1 MKHQTDR
8 KRPLS
13 TKWKVFGFLALFT
26 SIILVILWLTQTV
39 FLDDIYKAVKM
50 NELNKSA
57 SEITDCLYTN
67 ALNTKAEELAREN
80 ELCILVQDSQG
91 KALVSTEALHNCV
104 IHNISYRDRARLYLD
119 AKGMGGTLYERFKL
133 DPQTGVFR
141 SVEDKETTSEE
152 NIILTKCITDKN
164 DEDIVIFINSI
175 LTPVNATVKTLNNML
190 SFISIVLLAI
200 AIVLSFLI
208 SNTLTR
214 PLKKL
219 TNSANEL
226 ARGNYDT
233 DFSSRS
239 SKEVSILADSLNY
252 AASELKKNE
261 VLKRELVANI
271 SHDLR
276 TPLTLITGY
285 SEVMRDIPNEM
296 TAENLQI
303 IIDESKRLTSL
314 VNDVLDLS
322 KLQANT
328 FELKKENFDI
338 TEVIREASV
347 RYQKLVDQN
356 GYDISFIATTPAI
369 VNADRQKIL
378 QVLFNFVNNAVTHTG
393 EDKKVLIKQA
403 EAEHNGKRYVRIE
416 ITDTGEGIDPD
427 KLPLI
432 WDRYYKVDKFHR
444 RAQIGSGLGLSIVK
458 SIIELHQGYYG
469 VYSTVGRGSTFWFEL
484 PEANLLSFEER
495 K

>member
-1 MKHQTDR
+1 MKRQTKP

-13 TKWKVFGFLALFT
+13 IKWKVFGFLAFFT
-26 SIILVILWLTQTV
+26 AIILVILWITQTV
-39 FLDDIYKAVKM
+39 LLDDIYRAIKM

-57 SEITDCLYTN
+57 SEITEYLYSTS
-67 ALNTKAEELAREN
+67 LDKKAEELARKN
-80 ELCILVQDSQG
+80 ELCILVQDS
-91 KALVSTEALHNCV
+91 KSKVIVSTEALHNCV
-104 IHNISYRDRARLYLD
+104 IHNISYKDRARLYLD
-119 AKGMGGTLYERFKL
+119 AKSMGGTLYERFKL
-133 DPQTGVFR
+133 DTQTGVFR
-141 SVEDKETTSEE
+141 SVKDEETTSEE
-152 NIILTKCITDKN
+152 NIIITKCITDIN
-164 DEDIVIFINSI
+164 GEDIIIFINSI
-175 LTPVNATVKTLNNML
+175 LTPVDSTVKTLNKML
-190 SFISIVLLAI
+190 IYISITLLAI
-200 AIVLSFLI
+200 ALLLSFLI
-208 SNTLTR
+208 SNSLTR

-226 ARGNYDT
+226 AKGNYDT

-239 SKEVSILADSLNY
+239 SKEVAILSDSLNY

-328 FELKKENFDI
+328 FELKKELFDI
-338 TEVIREASV
+338 TEVIKETAA
-347 RYQKLVDQN
+347 RYQRLVDQN
-356 GYDISFIATTPAI
+356 GYDIIFMGTTSAN
-369 VNADRQKIL
+369 VVADRQKIL
-378 QVLFNFVNNAVTHTG
+378 QVLYNFVNNAVTHTG
-393 EDKKVLIKQA
+393 KDKKVIIRQTK
-403 EAEHNGKRYVRIE
+403 AEHNGKSYVRIE
-416 ITDTGEGIDPD
+416 ITDTGEGIEPD

-444 RAQIGSGLGLSIVK
+444 RAQMGSGLGLSIVK
-458 SIIELHQGYYG
+458 SIVELHEGYYG
-469 VYSTVGRGSTFWFEL
+469 VFSTLGQGSTFWFEL
-484 PEANLLSFEER
+484 PEANLLSFKER